1 MFPGIRYFQGAPTK
15 MPMILLQNET
25 DSGKLHA
32 RLRGIG

>member
-1 MFPGIRYFQGAPTK
+1 LQGVLAK